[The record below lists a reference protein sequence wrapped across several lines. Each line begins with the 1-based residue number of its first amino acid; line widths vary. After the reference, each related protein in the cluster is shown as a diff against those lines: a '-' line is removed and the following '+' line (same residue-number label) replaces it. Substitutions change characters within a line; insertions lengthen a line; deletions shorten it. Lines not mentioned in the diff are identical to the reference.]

1 VIEDFQGS
9 PEAKKTVEEFKRKRE
24 EARKNPQK
32 HNFSA
37 EANFY
42 EKSPLLSTASD
53 LLHALKE
60 G

>member
-1 VIEDFQGS
+1 VIKSFEGG
-9 PEAKKTVEEFKRKRE
+9 PEAKKAVEEFKRKRE

-37 EANFY
+37 EVNFY
-42 EKSPLLSTASD
+42 EKSPLLSTAGD